1 MSNLGALYLLSEG
14 SKARKDGPRIVIEK
28 DDKIVGRIALRSI
41 DGVVVS
47 RNAQISTQT
56 IFSLVEQNIVT

>member
-1 MSNLGALYLLSEG
+1 MGALYLLSEG